1 MHALVQVSSHTFY
14 ESWKMKN
21 RTMQMSITENKG
33 EGHPEDNLGC
43 PCLSQ
48 DIQLV
53 TADKDSRT
61 TYLGSKSFKR
71 ERALLEQE

>member
-43 PCLSQ
+43 PCL
-48 DIQLV
+48 L
-53 TADKDSRT
+53 
-61 TYLGSKSFKR
+61 
-71 ERALLEQE
+71 

>member
-1 MHALVQVSSHTFY
+1 
-14 ESWKMKN
+14 MKN
-21 RTMQMSITENKG
+21 RTMQMYITENKG

-53 TADKDSRT
+53 TAGKDSRT
-61 TYLGSKSFKR
+61 TYLGKYVFQ
-71 ERALLEQE
+71 A